1 LSSTHIFGL
10 ILAYKLINIGN
21 SNELPAEI
29 FEYPSGPEN
38 SMESMNPTWWAI
50 TATSEKI
57 SSASGLV
64 DASGVSPVSPKDQVA
79 G

>member
-1 LSSTHIFGL
+1 
-10 ILAYKLINIGN
+10 
-21 SNELPAEI
+21 LPAEI